1 MNDISNWSRKLSIL
15 LVLFIALTAIN
26 CQPAFRSFNVLNWQ
40 PSISDTIVLD
50 LTSNEGKVEK
60 LPSSRTHASIDI
72 ADSQL
77 SRSMIST
84 ANRHG
89 LYISSDCNEV
99 VNFSAYKNVQRLHCR
114 MQSVIDA
121 AKFNAKDL
129 VNALGKM
136 DNLTALHLENGLHES
151 NETLG
156 AYVEFLVAS
165 KITSLAVAGGDWLDD
180 RALARIAQTGRL
192 QELSLTDTA
201 ITAAG
206 LASLQ
211 QLTKLKTLRLGNTI
225 ARSVGASQS
234 GDQVRESY
242 EVTPWHLTVEALQ
255 AISSIA
261 NLESLDLTTTTISP
275 EVSLAPLKKLTKLRS
290 FALPTLTTE
299 AQTLVLFELQSLE
312 ELKVAFDGEMISQA
326 APEPSGYKP
335 LKELRSLS
343 LADSHIPDG
352 VIGWLAKNR
361 KLQHLH
367 LTREKSGFAETSLSL
382 LHALSHLKVIDLKN
396 HSDNISE
403 ACLAFN
409 KQAGADICQQ

>member
-1 MNDISNWSRKLSIL
+1 MNDISSWSRKLSIL
-15 LVLFIALTAIN
+15 LVVFIALMAIN
-26 CQPAFRSFNVLNWQ
+26 CQPEFRSFNVLSWQ
-40 PSISDTIVLD
+40 PSLSDTIVLD
-50 LTSNEGKVEK
+50 LTSNEGKVNK

-72 ADSQL
+72 AENQL
-77 SRSMIST
+77 SRSMINA

-89 LYISSDCNEV
+89 LYLSSDCNEA

-114 MQSVIDA
+114 RQSTIDA
-121 AKFNAKDL
+121 TKFNAKDL
-129 VNALGKM
+129 VTALGKM
-136 DNLTALHLENGLHES
+136 DNLTALDLENGLHES
-151 NETLG
+151 DETKG

-165 KITSLAVAGGDWLDD
+165 KITSLAVAGGSWLDD

-201 ITAAG
+201 ITATG

-225 ARSVGASQS
+225 AHFVGGSLI
-234 GDQVRESY
+234 GDQIRESY
-242 EVTPWHLTVEALQ
+242 EVKPWHLTAEALQ
-255 AISSIA
+255 AISSIT

-290 FALPTLTTE
+290 LALPTLTTE

-312 ELKVAFDGEMISQA
+312 ELKVAFDGEVIGREAS
-326 APEPSGYKP
+326 EPSSYKP
-335 LKELRSLS
+335 LKKLRSLS
-343 LADSHIPDG
+343 LADTHIPDG
-352 VIGWLAKNR
+352 VKRWLTKNQN
-361 KLQHLH
+361 LQNLH
-367 LTREKSGFAETSLSL
+367 LAGERSGFAETELSL

-396 HSDNISE
+396 HPHNISE